1 MAGLDDGS
9 TVMRRWDRWGPLG
22 IRLLAGVLAGLVAA
36 AAMLL
41 VMAAARFWLGIVP
54 PVEAIPDRVAALLS
68 INEFFSLF
76 GKYGGYNGLK
86 RFGIL
91 SGLRGVVGAGLA
103 LGLLTA
109 ILHELPFARRGAQW
123 GAVSRRVAMVLAAAG
138 GAVWVGLVIF
148 LWPGIAANYRGL
160 PYSQARIVT
169 IAAYGIWIALFL
181 GVLLGAY
188 GLLAAPT
195 RQLARPGS
203 PVGPEGEPSVRWGSL
218 TRRTLAGVGLTGL
231 MAWPFWNLLRRME
244 RDATFP
250 YDGTV
255 YSGEDI
261 QPITPTDRFYTVTK
275 NVVDPDVDRD
285 LWRLEIGGHVERGR
299 SFSFDDLRAFDQVDQ
314 ETTLMCISNRIGAGL
329 FSNARWRGVRLRDLL
344 TEAGVRDGAV
354 EVYLHGADGY
364 RETFAIGKAME
375 ETTLVVYE
383 INGEPLP
390 RRHGY
395 PVRIIVPGLYG
406 EKNVKWVTRID
417 VTTADEKGFYEDQGW
432 GPDFVPKTRSD
443 IFSPRTRLAKGV
455 FTFTREF
462 TAGQRVE
469 VKGRAFAADRGI
481 RSVEFS
487 VDGGATWSPAEIYY
501 PGTHLTWALWR
512 FEWTPD
518 AAGSYDLVT
527 RAVDGHGDPQPTK
540 ATGIVPQGAQGLH
553 VVTATVVA

>member
-1 MAGLDDGS
+1 
-9 TVMRRWDRWGPLG
+9 MRRLDTWRLRA
-22 IRLLAGVLAGLVAA
+22 IRILASVLAGLAA
-36 AAMLL
+36 AVAILL
-41 VMAAARFWLGIVP
+41 AMAAGRYWLGIMP

-68 INEFFSLF
+68 IDEFFSLF

-91 SGLRGVVGAGLA
+91 TGLRGVIGVGLA
-103 LGLLTA
+103 IGLLNGV
-109 ILHELPFARRGAQW
+109 LHELPFARRGVQW
-123 GAVSRRVAMVLAAAG
+123 GAVSRRVLAILVAAG
-138 GAVWVGLVIF
+138 LAVWIGLVVF
-148 LWPGIAANYRGL
+148 LWPVIASNYRGI
-160 PYSQARIVT
+160 PYTWARVTSIV
-169 IAAYGIWIALFL
+169 ALGFLVVLFL
-181 GVLLGAY
+181 GVMVGAY
-188 GLLAAPT
+188 FWLASALVP
-195 RQLARPGS
+195 RPGRAEEDTETGDAETS
-203 PVGPEGEPSVRWGSL
+203 VAPPWGPL
-218 TRRTLAGVGLTGL
+218 TRRTAIIAGVTGL
-231 MAWPFWNLLRRME
+231 MVWPFWTLLRRME

-261 QPITPTDRFYTVTK
+261 EPITPTDRFYTVTK

-285 LWRLEIGGHVERGR
+285 LWRLEIGGHVNRGR
-299 SFSFDDLRAFDQVDQ
+299 TYSYEDLMAFDQVDQ

-329 FSNARWRGVRLRDLL
+329 FSNANWKGVRLRDLL
-344 TEAGVRDGAV
+344 MDAGVRDGSV

-364 RETFAIGKAME
+364 RDTFAFDKAMA
-375 ETTLVVYE
+375 ETTLLVYQ

-395 PVRIIVPGLYG
+395 PVRVIVPGYYG

-462 TAGQRVE
+462 AVGKAVE

-487 VDGGATWSPAEIYY
+487 VDGGTTWAPAEIYY
-501 PGTHLTWALWR
+501 PGTTLTWALWR

-518 AAGSYDLVT
+518 AVGSYDLVT
-527 RAVDGHGDPQPTK
+527 RAVDGNGDPQPTK

>member
-1 MAGLDDGS
+1 
-9 TVMRRWDRWGPLG
+9 MRRWDRWAPVSLRVLG
-22 IRLLAGVLAGLVAA
+22 SVLAGL
-36 AAMLL
+36 
-41 VMAAARFWLGIVP
+41 MAAVAMILAMAAGRYWLGIMP

-68 INEFFSLF
+68 ISEFFSLF

-86 RFGIL
+86 KFGIL
-91 SGLRGVVGAGLA
+91 SGLRGVIGIGLA
-103 LGLLTA
+103 IGVLNG
-109 ILHELPFARRGAQW
+109 ILHELPFARRGAHW
-123 GAVSRRVAMVLAAAG
+123 GAISRRVALALMAAAG
-138 GAVWVGLVIF
+138 AVWIGLVIF
-148 LWPGIAANYRGL
+148 LWPVIAANYRGV
-160 PYSQARIVT
+160 PYSWARIVT
-169 IAAYGIWIALFL
+169 IAALGVWIALFL
-181 GVLLGAY
+181 GVLLAAY
-188 GLLAAPT
+188 ALLANATLRPAPQDGT
-195 RQLARPGS
+195 VAGDASPPAR
-203 PVGPEGEPSVRWGSL
+203 VRWGAFS
-218 TRRTLAGVGLTGL
+218 RRSVAVAAATGL
-231 MAWPFWNLLRRME
+231 MVWPVYVLLRRMY

-261 QPITPTDRFYTVTK
+261 QPVTPTDRFYTVTK

-285 LWRLEIGGHVERGR
+285 LWRLEIGGHVERTR
-299 SFSFDDLRAFDQVDQ
+299 SYAFADLMGFDQVDQ

-329 FSNARWRGVRLRDLL
+329 FSNATWKGVRLRDLL
-344 TEAGVRDGAV
+344 NDAGVRDGSV

-364 RETFAIGKAME
+364 RDTFAFTKAME

-395 PVRIIVPGLYG
+395 PVRVIVPGLYG

-443 IFSPRTRLAKGV
+443 IFSPRTRLANGK

-462 TAGQRVE
+462 AVGQRVE

-487 VDGGATWSPAEIYY
+487 VDGGATWTPAEIYY

-512 FEWTPD
+512 FEWTPETP
-518 AAGSYDLVT
+518 GTVDLVT
-527 RAVDGHGDPQPTK
+527 RAVDGDGDPQPTK
-540 ATGIVPQGAQGLH
+540 AAGIVPQGAQGLH
-553 VVTATVVA
+553 TVTATVIS